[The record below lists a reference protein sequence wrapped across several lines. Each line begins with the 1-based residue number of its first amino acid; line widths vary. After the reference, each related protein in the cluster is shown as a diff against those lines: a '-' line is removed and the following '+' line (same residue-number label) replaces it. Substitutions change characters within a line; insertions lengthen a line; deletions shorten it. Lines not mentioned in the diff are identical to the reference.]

1 MAVRLGCRVSP
12 ELMGRKKRGSAKF
25 RSRKVCG
32 FSLRHE
38 PALVRFTGEC
48 ARIVGHSEKHTRMW
62 SQKNLFAFLPASTAG
77 QEVLELLGIGPEK
90 SPSRPLAHRL
100 GRLDSGQEGRLSVP
114 ILFGVVQRLLS
125 PSTKTNLPLA
135 SLALRCGREAKVGAE
150 AGPASPNRR
159 VLSERRHTGVVA
171 PARAAQTDHG

>member
-48 ARIVGHSEKHTRMW
+48 ARIVGQSENTLACGLRRIYSRFSLQVLPVRRFW
-62 SQKNLFAFLPASTAG
+62 SY
-77 QEVLELLGIGPEK
+77 
-90 SPSRPLAHRL
+90 
-100 GRLDSGQEGRLSVP
+100 
-114 ILFGVVQRLLS
+114 
-125 PSTKTNLPLA
+125 
-135 SLALRCGREAKVGAE
+135 
-150 AGPASPNRR
+150 
-159 VLSERRHTGVVA
+159 
-171 PARAAQTDHG
+171 